1 MANVR
6 PSAGEETE
14 RVLNLPLL
22 EGGVK
27 SGWPGNDFPLYGC
40 SSADRRKLYSEST
53 DLRTLCESG
62 AEERLAGPT
71 FLVGSADG
79 LGFSKGEGPLAP
91 LASGYGACNC

>member
-14 RVLNLPLL
+14 QVLDLPLL
-22 EGGVK
+22 KGGVK
-27 SGWPGNDFPLYGC
+27 SSWPGNNFPLYGC
-40 SSADRRKLYSEST
+40 SSTDRRKLYSEST
-53 DLRTLCESG
+53 DLRTLCGSG
-62 AEERLAGPT
+62 AEERFASPT

-79 LGFSKGEGPLAP
+79 LGLGTGEGPSTP

>member
-14 RVLNLPLL
+14 RVLDLPLL
-22 EGGVK
+22 EGRAYS
-27 SGWPGNDFPLYGC
+27 SGPGNDFPLYGC
-40 SSADRRKLYSEST
+40 SSADHRKLYSEST
-53 DLRTLCESG
+53 DLRTLCGSS
-62 AEERLAGPT
+62 AEETFAGPI

-79 LGFSKGEGPLAP
+79 LGLGKGEGPSAP

>member
-14 RVLNLPLL
+14 WVLDLPLL
-22 EGGVK
+22 ERCVK

-62 AEERLAGPT
+62 AEERFAGPT

-79 LGFSKGEGPLAP
+79 LGLGKGEGPLAP